1 MEKTKKLLNNLKI
14 DPCSILFSEERTDDR
29 LFKKLKQSKYVKDRE
44 LLKLVNLADSKYFL
58 DDDIV
63 PTRADYVE
71 KREVDRSTLHAF
83 DGPFQLLHAEVGNL
97 EFFGKNATFP
107 QYVLVIVDLYSSKVY
122 VYLMRSRKQIL
133 QKMKLFYDEVR
144 SKRKKGKCMRL
155 QVDNEFQQVNIK
167 SLNNE
172 NNVEMF
178 TSSVRGGKAFTAE
191 QNIRELKDRVSKLNA
206 QKLKIAPI
214 KIVQNSTL
222 NMNLMKSIK
231 YGLSPEEI
239 ESQSLKSERFRI
251 LFNTHRTEKTQK
263 LRARRDRYDRKCYMA
278 KRKKLR
284 ENLIIGEKVLVLAER
299 IRKKDAPG
307 KFYKQSVQNIS
318 YFNKQRTFMI
328 RRKQSIDGI
337 TFY

>member
-1 MEKTKKLLNNLKI
+1 
-14 DPCSILFSEERTDDR
+14 
-29 LFKKLKQSKYVKDRE
+29 
-44 LLKLVNLADSKYFL
+44 
-58 DDDIV
+58 
-63 PTRADYVE
+63 
-71 KREVDRSTLHAF
+71 
-83 DGPFQLLHAEVGNL
+83 
-97 EFFGKNATFP
+97 
-107 QYVLVIVDLYSSKVY
+107 
-122 VYLMRSRKQIL
+122 
-133 QKMKLFYDEVR
+133 MKLFYDEVR

-155 QVDNEFQQVNIK
+155 QVDNEFQQVKIK

-191 QNIRELKDRVSKLNA
+191 QNIRELKARVSKLNA

-251 LFNTHRTEKTQK
+251 LFNMHRIEKTQK
-263 LRARRDRYDRKCYMA
+263 LQARFDRYDRKRYMA

-284 ENLIIGEKVLVLAER
+284 ENLMIGEKVLVLAKR

-328 RRKQSIDGI
+328 RKKQSIDGI